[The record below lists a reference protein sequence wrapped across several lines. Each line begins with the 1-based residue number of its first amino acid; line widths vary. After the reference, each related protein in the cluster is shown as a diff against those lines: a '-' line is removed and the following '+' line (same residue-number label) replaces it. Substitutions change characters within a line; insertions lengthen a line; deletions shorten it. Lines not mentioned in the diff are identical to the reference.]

1 MSGSGS
7 VRVLVDMDGVLADFE
22 GALLRK
28 YRERYPGEPFI
39 ELSERRGFL
48 ARDQYRQISPE
59 LGPKLSSVY
68 ESPGFFLDLKPISGA
83 IEAMKE
89 MSNLRNTEVFLCTSP
104 ILQYEHCV
112 QEKFLWVEKHLGA
125 EFVQRLILTR
135 DKTIVHA
142 DLLID
147 DKDSIK
153 GESAEGIQGLHASVK
168 GESAEGIQGLHAP
181 VKGVQASPSWEH
193 ILFTCCHNQHLQL
206 QPPQRRLQSWADDWR
221 AILDSKRRP
230 N

>member
-68 ESPGFFLDLKPISGA
+68 ESPGFFLDLKPIPGA

-89 MSNLRNTEVFLCTSP
+89 MSNLKNTEMFLCTSP

-153 GESAEGIQGLHASVK
+153 G
-168 GESAEGIQGLHAP
+168 
-181 VKGVQASPSWEH
+181 VQASPSWEH